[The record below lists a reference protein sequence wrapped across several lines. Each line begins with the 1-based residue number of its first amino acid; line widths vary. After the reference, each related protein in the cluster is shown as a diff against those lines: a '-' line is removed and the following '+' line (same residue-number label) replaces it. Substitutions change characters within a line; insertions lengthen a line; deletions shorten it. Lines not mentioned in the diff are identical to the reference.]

1 MQWLLSGFFFSFSY
15 GIIDMGTTWDDKPND
30 QLDNQNKYEHLPSFF
45 CYKKSK
51 LWLSFTHILGDCLY
65 FPTMCHDYCIW
76 FLFWNLGNMLFVR
89 EHGVKYVAPIEI
101 TKCSWLMCNKHPL
114 LEKRNVWEWKPVT
127 WALQQYTKHRIRLS
141 KKDRFFKKFNSN
153 DLFKSKK
160 FSRPNPT
167 RIL

>member
-1 MQWLLSGFFFSFSY
+1 MQWLLSGFFFSFSC

-30 QLDNQNKYEHLPSFF
+30 QLDNQNKYEHASTIVFLLQEIQAVAVFHTSF
-45 CYKKSK
+45 
-51 LWLSFTHILGDCLY
+51 GDCLY

-127 WALQQYTKHRIRLS
+127 WAIQQYTKHRIRLS
-141 KKDRFFKKFNSN
+141 KKDRFFRKFNSN
-153 DLFKSKK
+153 DLFKSI
-160 FSRPNPT
+160 FT
-167 RIL
+167 

>member
-1 MQWLLSGFFFSFSY
+1 MALL
-15 GIIDMGTTWDDKPND
+15 IWVRHGTTNPMIN
-30 QLDNQNKYEHLPSFF
+30 LTIRTNMNIYHRFFVTRNPS
-45 CYKKSK
+45 CGC
-51 LWLSFTHILGDCLY
+51 LSYILGDCLY

-127 WALQQYTKHRIRLS
+127 WAIQQYTKHRIRLS